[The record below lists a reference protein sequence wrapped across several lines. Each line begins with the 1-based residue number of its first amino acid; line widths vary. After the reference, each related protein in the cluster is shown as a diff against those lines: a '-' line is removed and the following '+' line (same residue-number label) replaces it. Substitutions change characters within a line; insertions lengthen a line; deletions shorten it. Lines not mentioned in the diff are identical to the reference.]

1 MPDDKKRMPKWA
13 RRVLLVA
20 SIVAP
25 ISGASVTGFKACY
38 EIKAAKK
45 VANQAKVEAA
55 ETQEKADDGYD
66 TFGPAITELQNVLN
80 TAQEWAATTDEDLD
94 NYGDRLE
101 RCEGYMEKLSRRRG
115 FPKMPELEDEYDE
128 GPWYETPVVSMVVP
142 AMPSGDPAKRPKKI
156 IKAMRTIPDSLE
168 GASDYQQQRA
178 KEHCAPDDPLCGAE
192 AFKKAL
198 LE

>member
-1 MPDDKKRMPKWA
+1 MPDEKKRMPKWA

-45 VANQAKVEAA
+45 MADKARVESA

-66 TFGPAITELQNVLN
+66 TIGPAITELQNVLN

-94 NYGDRLE
+94 HYADRLE
-101 RCEGYMEKLSRRRG
+101 RCEVYMERLSRRRG
-115 FPKMPELEDEYDE
+115 FPEMPELEDEYDE
-128 GPWYETPVVSMVVP
+128 GPWYKNPVALSILP
-142 AMPSGDPAKRPKKI
+142 ALPSGRPAKKPKKV
-156 IKAMRTIPDSLE
+156 IKAMRPIPESLQM
-168 GASDYQQQRA
+168 ASDYQEQRT
-178 KEHCAPDDPLCGAE
+178 KEHCAPDDPLCGA
-192 AFKKAL
+192 L
-198 LE
+198 DLE